1 MERRLVPVLAATA
14 LALAACGGGGDGNR
28 GTSAG
33 PHPQTSPSGPS
44 SPHTPP
50 ICEGCRDNQSPFA
63 HGPVVIQGAQK
74 GGTVTVVTHT
84 GLGATL
90 DPAETYQR
98 DTLSIESGLVT
109 RSLTQYRYD
118 PVTRQMILLPDLSI
132 DLGVHND
139 DFTKWKFTLR
149 RGIRFENG
157 APVTAKT
164 VAWGIRRCLDATT
177 FPTGPCQYYLNPNLK
192 DGASYRG
199 PYTAPHQV
207 LRSVW
212 TRGDSIL
219 LRFARPF
226 PDLPYLAALPALG
239 PVPLGSRSDP
249 ATYRTHPLATGP
261 YRIAGYR
268 PGHALVLARNPRW
281 DPVTDPGRTAY
292 PDGYDFRAGLSSQ
305 RIDRVLLADRG
316 RAQTTLTYDDVT
328 AADYPRWARSAR
340 HRLTLGATPCTTY
353 LAPDNRTVTDPRV
366 RRALSWAYPYRAV
379 IRAEGQIPG
388 VTVVPA
394 TNLLPPGIP
403 GRIQH
408 DSVARRGFDTNATT
422 ARSLLRKAGAT
433 GLPIRFAFDPQDP
446 TSVRVKDALVRALTA
461 AGFAPRPEASYTGT
475 SLPGRAPGP
484 RLDLRTVTRC
494 GDWPS
499 GGQWLPPVY
508 GSNGGPG
515 AGRGSN
521 LEAFSKPGVD
531 RRIAAIERLP
541 YERQQHAWSRLDNT
555 TLQQWYPIVPVSY
568 SGVAMAHGSRIRGMA
583 DDAVRGMPTWGQIW
597 VAPAG

>member
-1 MERRLVPVLAATA
+1 
-14 LALAACGGGGDGNR
+14 
-28 GTSAG
+28 
-33 PHPQTSPSGPS
+33 
-44 SPHTPP
+44 
-50 ICEGCRDNQSPFA
+50 
-63 HGPVVIQGAQK
+63 
-74 GGTVTVVTHT
+74 
-84 GLGATL
+84 
-90 DPAETYQR
+90 
-98 DTLSIESGLVT
+98 
-109 RSLTQYRYD
+109 
-118 PVTRQMILLPDLSI
+118 
-132 DLGVHND
+132 
-139 DFTKWKFTLR
+139 
-149 RGIRFENG
+149 
-157 APVTAKT
+157 
-164 VAWGIRRCLDATT
+164 
-177 FPTGPCQYYLNPNLK
+177 
-192 DGASYRG
+192 
-199 PYTAPHQV
+199 
-207 LRSVW
+207 
-212 TRGDSIL
+212 
-219 LRFARPF
+219 
-226 PDLPYLAALPALG
+226 
-239 PVPLGSRSDP
+239 
-249 ATYRTHPLATGP
+249 
-261 YRIAGYR
+261 
-268 PGHALVLARNPRW
+268 VLARNPAW
-281 DPVTDPGRTAY
+281 DPVSDPGRTAY

-379 IRAEGQIPG
+379 IRAEGLIPG

-446 TSVRVKDALVRALTA
+446 SSVRVKDALVRALAA
-461 AGFAPRPEASYTGT
+461 AGFAPRAEASYTGT

-515 AGRGSN
+515 DGRGSN